1 MMDEGEE
8 YYSREDDR
16 DGAPHAYR
24 PITPITPFLALPDD
38 DGVAAVRV
46 VGIRPSVNDPDVFPV
61 YHNQASRG
69 SRSMGCDRRL
79 DLVRPCRAKR
89 ALLLCGAHRWLT
101 SWLTGAYG

>member
-1 MMDEGEE
+1 MMDEGKE

-46 VGIRPSVNDPDVFPV
+46 VGIRPSVNDPDVFQFIIIKQV
-61 YHNQASRG
+61 A
-69 SRSMGCDRRL
+69 DREAWVATADSISC
-79 DLVRPCRAKR
+79 DLVAQSAPYSFAARTA
-89 ALLLCGAHRWLT
+89 G
-101 SWLTGAYG
+101 